1 MFFKRT
7 LGLLL
12 SLALLLSACQ
22 PINPNNSAAPA
33 PAADGDAALPDLG
46 TLQIAYVPIIDFAP
60 FFVAADK
67 GYFAEQGLT
76 VELQS
81 VRNVDEMIAP
91 LSTGKLDM
99 TAMAVTTGFLNAMNQ
114 KLDFRIVAGDDDPTT
129 PADDI
134 PFLVVSK
141 ALADSGAVTT
151 VADLAGRKIAINLRG
166 SALEYLL
173 SKGLEQAG
181 LTLNDVEMVTI
192 PGGQMLA
199 ALENGAVDGAVAGIL
214 NIQKMIDEGTAVP
227 LLNNADVVESGAG
240 GGIVFGQRLLD
251 PANREVGIRLL
262 VAFFQGARYLNDG
275 GWQDPEVIA
284 TLSTYTGMDAALIEQ
299 IPHGVYATNGE
310 IDETGILDLQAF
322 QINYGYVEYT
332 EVLPITDLVDLTMLR
347 EALARLEQK

>member
-1 MFFKRT
+1 MFFKRIF
-7 LGLLL
+7 GMLL
-12 SLALLLSACQ
+12 SLTVLLSACQ
-22 PINPNNSAAPA
+22 PITSGTTEAPG
-33 PAADGDAALPDLG
+33 ADSDTALPDLG

-67 GYFAEQGLT
+67 GYFAEQGLK

-91 LSTGKLDM
+91 LVTGKLDM
-99 TAMAVTTGFLNAMNQ
+99 TGTGVTTGFLNAMNQ
-114 KLDFRIVAGDDDPTT
+114 KLDFRIVAGDIDPTAPLAGT
-129 PADDI
+129 

-141 ALADSGAVTT
+141 ALADSGAVTK
-151 VADLAGRKIAINLRG
+151 VADLSGRKIAINLRG
-166 SALEYLL
+166 SGLEYLL
-173 SKGLEQAG
+173 AKGLEQVG
-181 LTLNDVEMVTI
+181 LTLNDVEMVNI

-199 ALENGAVDGAVAGIL
+199 ALENGAVDAAVAGSL
-214 NIQKMIDEGTAVP
+214 NIQKMIDEGAAVP
-227 LLNNADVVESGAG
+227 LLSDIDVIEGGSG

-262 VAFFQGARYLNDG
+262 VAMLQAARYLNDG

-284 TLSTYTGMDAALIEQ
+284 ALSKYTGMEAALIERS
-299 IPHGVYATNGE
+299 PHGVYAANGE
-310 IDETGILDLQAF
+310 IDEAGIMDLQAF

-332 EVLPITDLVDLTMLR
+332 EVLPLAAIADLTMLS

>member
-1 MFFKRT
+1 MFFRRIVA
-7 LGLLL
+7 LLL
-12 SLALLLSACQ
+12 SLAVLLSACQ
-22 PINPNNSAAPA
+22 PITSSTTEAPA
-33 PAADGDAALPDLG
+33 PAAAGDTALPDLG
-46 TLQIAYVPIIDFAP
+46 TLQIAYVPIMDFAP

-67 GYFAEQGLT
+67 GYFAAQGLT

-91 LSTGKLDM
+91 LATGKVDM

-114 KLDFRIVAGDDDPTT
+114 KLDFRIVAGDDDPKATV
-129 PADDI
+129 DDT

-141 ALADSGAVTT
+141 ALADSGAVTK

-173 SKGLEQAG
+173 AKGLEQAG

-199 ALENGAVDGAVAGIL
+199 AMENGAVDGAVAGIL
-214 NIQKMIDEGTAVP
+214 NIQKMISEGVAVP

-240 GGIVFGQRLLD
+240 GGVVFGQRLLD

-262 VAFFQGARYLNDG
+262 VAFFQAARYLNDG
-275 GWQDPEVIA
+275 GWEDPEVIA
-284 TLSTYTGMDAALIEQ
+284 SLATYTGMDAALIEQ
-299 IPHGVYATNGE
+299 SPHGVYAVNGE
-310 IDETGILDLQAF
+310 IDEASMMDLQAF

-332 EVLPITDLVDLTMLR
+332 EVLPASAMVDLAMLT
-347 EALARLEQK
+347 EAMARLEQK